1 MGKKLTEQEE
11 EDLVKFVI
19 TTIIIIVVL
28 AWWYWPSGKKPKKTT
43 PPPPKTPFELQK
55 ENVRAIAMT
64 FVEGH
69 LRAPTTADFFSGT
82 PPYAKY
88 IPDDGT
94 WAVVGTVDSQNGF
107 GAMVRTKYA
116 IVLKPDPGCNDY
128 QSPGCW
134 EITAGPDFA
143 Q

>member
-1 MGKKLTEQEE
+1 MTEDRG
-11 EDLVKFVI
+11 EDIFKTVSTL
-19 TTIIIIVVL
+19 IIIIGVL
-28 AWWYWPSGKKPKKTT
+28 IWWYWPSEDKHKKIP

-69 LRAPTTADFFSGT
+69 LRAPTIADFFSGT
-82 PPYAKY
+82 PPFAKY

-116 IVLKPDPGCNDY
+116 IVLKPDPSCNNY